1 MDQYAQRMYEMKLE
15 DIYRGSSWIPDEISL
30 PDFIALFPVE
40 FKNGKAIRPDKPKD
54 FDFDRETYLA
64 IMVAFRQAFS

>member
-1 MDQYAQRMYEMKLE
+1 MDQYAQRMYEMKLT
-15 DIYRGSSWIPDEISL
+15 DIYNNSSWIPDEISL

-40 FKNGKAIRPDKPKD
+40 FKNDVAIRPDKPKD
-54 FDFDRETYLA
+54 FDLDRDTYLA

>member
-15 DIYRGSSWIPDEISL
+15 DIYRASSWIPDEISL
-30 PDFIALFPVE
+30 QDFIALFPVE
-40 FKNGKAIRPDKPKD
+40 LKNGKAIRPDKPKD
-54 FDFDRETYLA
+54 FDLDRDTYLA

>member
-15 DIYRGSSWIPDEISL
+15 DIYRGSNWISDEISL

-40 FKNGKAIRPDKPKD
+40 FREGKAIRPDKPKE
-54 FDFDRETYLA
+54 FDLDRDTHLA
-64 IMVAFRQAFS
+64 VMVAFRQSFS

>member
-1 MDQYAQRMYEMKLE
+1 
-15 DIYRGSSWIPDEISL
+15 L